1 MSQRLRR
8 FMCVLRT
15 SGSSCSRLRFS
26 IGLTCMTRG
35 PTSVA
40 PPRSPPQTR
49 PRASSRT
56 PPRSP
61 PQAQQPRAPPRGP
74 LTSDPVKACDC
85 VVSSLLHVMS
95 LRCCR
100 ICLVT
105 ATFPS
110 DCVVSS
116 LKVHVTATFPSDCV
130 VSSYKV
136 HVTATLFSDFVALCV
151 REATAT
157 PSLRRRGGHREVART
172 SSTTMPRMPPT
183 VAGGTQL

>member
-15 SGSSCSRLRFS
+15 IGSSGSRLR
-26 IGLTCMTRG
+26 IGPTCMTRG
-35 PTSVA
+35 PTS
-40 PPRSPPQTR
+40 PRSPP
-49 PRASSRT
+49 SRSLL
-56 PPRSP
+56 PRSP
-61 PQAQQPRAPPRGP
+61 PPRGR
-74 LTSDPVKACDC
+74 TSVKACDC
-85 VVSSLLHVMS
+85 VISSLLHVMS

-183 VAGGTQL
+183 VAGGTHL